1 MVVRVRVK
9 FLAGLD
15 GQGETT
21 EIFTRNIPDLGFK
34 EAAGEAVKKMKFAPI
49 YHQGRNI
56 KVYVQ
61 KTIVFQPY
69 IFVAL
74 LPYLRTARHSFHS
87 IFRAI
92 N

>member
-1 MVVRVRVK
+1 MRVK
-9 FLAGLD
+9 CLAGLD
-15 GQGETT
+15 GPVETS

-34 EAAGEAVKKMKFAPI
+34 EAAFEAVKKMKFAPI
-49 YHQGRNI
+49 YHQWRNI
-56 KVYVQ
+56 KVYLE

-69 IFVAL
+69 IFVSL